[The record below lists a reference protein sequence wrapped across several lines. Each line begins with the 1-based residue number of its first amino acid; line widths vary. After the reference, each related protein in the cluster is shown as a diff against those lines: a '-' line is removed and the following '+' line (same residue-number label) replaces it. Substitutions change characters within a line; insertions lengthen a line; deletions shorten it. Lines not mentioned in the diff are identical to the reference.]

1 MPAVVSQPYQ
11 LIVDEGS
18 LAELV
23 DRLATEP
30 RYAIDTE
37 FHRERTY
44 YPQLALLQVAWSDGL
59 ALVDT
64 TVLDL
69 RPMAAVFDGPGLA
82 VLHAAQQDLEVLKRE
97 CGTVPARL
105 FDTQLAAGFLG
116 HSTPSLA
123 NLLSSEL
130 GVKMPKGERLTDW
143 LRRPLTDEQLEYAAG
158 DVLHLLE
165 LHDTL
170 VEQLNQRGRLQW
182 ALDEC
187 EELRIR
193 PTGPPDPD
201 TAWLRL
207 KDHRA
212 LRGTSRGVARE
223 VAAWRE
229 RRAAELDQPTRFVLA
244 DLSILGISQRPP
256 RTVEDLRKVRGLDDR
271 VTRGDLG
278 TQLLQAVA
286 RGADVPAEQLEPPR
300 SEELDRHLRPAVTL
314 VSAWVSQL
322 ARDQDVDTTLLA
334 TRADLVSLLRGD
346 ADARLAVGWRA
357 EMVGDGIRRLV
368 HGEASLA
375 FNGSG
380 KLVLEERSGR
390 AVS

>member
-1 MPAVVSQPYQ
+1 MGEPHQFIA
-11 LIVDEGS
+11 DDRS
-18 LAELV
+18 LQELV
-23 DRLATEP
+23 DRLVSEP

-64 TVLDL
+64 TVVDIHPL
-69 RPMAAVFDGPGLA
+69 AKVFDGPGLA
-82 VLHAAQQDLEVLKRE
+82 VLHAAQQDLEVLERE

-123 NLLSSEL
+123 NLLAGEL
-130 GVKMPKGERLTDW
+130 GVKMAKGERLTDW
-143 LRRPLTDEQLEYAAG
+143 LRRPLTAEQLEYAAG

-165 LHDTL
+165 LHDKL
-170 VEQLNQRGRLQW
+170 VAQLEARGRLQW

-193 PTGPPDPD
+193 PTGPPDPA

-212 LRGTSRGVARE
+212 LRGVSRGVARE

-244 DLSILGISQRPP
+244 DLSILGIAQRPP
-256 RTVEDLRKVRGLDDR
+256 RTAEDLRKVRGLDDR
-271 VTRGDLG
+271 VSRGDVA
-278 TQLLQAVA
+278 TQLLEAVA
-286 RGADVPAEQLEPPR
+286 RGAEVPAEELEPPR

-334 TRADLVSLLRGD
+334 TRADLTALLRGD
-346 ADARLAVGWRA
+346 AGARLAEGWRA

-368 HGEASLA
+368 KGEASLA

-380 KLVLEERSGR
+380 KLVLEARAGR
-390 AVS
+390 ETS